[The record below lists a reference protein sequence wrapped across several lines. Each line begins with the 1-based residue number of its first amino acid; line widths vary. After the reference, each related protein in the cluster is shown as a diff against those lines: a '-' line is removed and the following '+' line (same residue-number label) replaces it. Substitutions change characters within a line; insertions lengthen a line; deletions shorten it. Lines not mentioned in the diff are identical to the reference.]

1 MKEIKRNVDLSDSNF
16 DRFRTAMVEVRFSNA
31 RSDIENSNVS
41 AQEYKI
47 LSLNLMDEVTKEN
60 GDSKNSVSNIVEKWV
75 TRLGP
80 QYWQDDLVD
89 FCQSKSDIVMAY
101 EVRKDNDQA
110 FIIVMDDSTIDEN
123 VLLYNDF
130 GFDML
135 KKYAD
140 INDFMVLDV
149 ITGSGIEYMFDEV
162 NIIYKRG

>member
-31 RSDIENSNVS
+31 RSDIENSNASV
-41 AQEYKI
+41 QEYKI